1 MYKNLIIIS
10 LLVLS
15 ITGVSGLYIID
26 HTNSSVA
33 SARWQAIGQTQ
44 QVSDDIEE
52 VERVLSSQIES
63 LTDLANDLTLSFEA
77 YQETSSSDLASGIK
91 VLEEA
96 QASYDSSSAV
106 IVEEQ
111 EALVRRVNILEEET
125 TPSLELLKQIN
136 KIKNDLIIFN
146 TRLDDAEEKLL
157 DIPPLPW

>member
-10 LLVLS
+10 LVVLS

-77 YQETSSSDLASGIK
+77 YQETSSSDLSSGIK

-96 QASYDSSSAV
+96 QASYDSSSDAM
-106 IVEEQ
+106 IEEQ
-111 EALVRRVNILEEET
+111 ELLDRRVSILEEDVVS
-125 TPSLELLKQIN
+125 SLELLRE
-136 KIKNDLIIFN
+136 IKNDLILFN
-146 TRLDDAEEKLL
+146 AQLDNVEEKLL
-157 DIPPLPW
+157 DISPLPW

>member
-10 LLVLS
+10 LVVLS

-63 LTDLANDLTLSFEA
+63 LTDLANNLTLSF
-77 YQETSSSDLASGIK
+77 
-91 VLEEA
+91 
-96 QASYDSSSAV
+96 
-106 IVEEQ
+106 
-111 EALVRRVNILEEET
+111 
-125 TPSLELLKQIN
+125 
-136 KIKNDLIIFN
+136 
-146 TRLDDAEEKLL
+146 
-157 DIPPLPW
+157 